1 MLLRDLVDVSLAI
14 GQTPARTEKIAR
26 LAALLRAAGAE
37 APLAVA
43 YLSGQLPQGRVG
55 LSRRVLERALSTPVG
70 AGPAPTLAML
80 DALFD
85 EVASLRGGGSETRR
99 EQALARVLTA
109 ATPAER
115 AFVARLVQGELRQGA
130 LEGVMQEALARATD
144 IPPAD
149 VRRAAMLG
157 GGVAAIAAVLFA
169 EGRAG
174 LARFALQPLS
184 PVQPMLAQTG
194 EDIGA
199 ACADFGLAAYE
210 YKLDGVRLQAHKLGD
225 EVRLFTRSLKDVT
238 AAAPEICAALRA
250 LPARSLILDGEAIA
264 LKSNGRPQDF
274 QVTMQRFARKPRS
287 TDAIAQLPLSAYLF
301 DCLFIDG
308 EPLIDR
314 ATDARFAA
322 LSAVAPPALL
332 VPRLVTAMADEAER
346 FARTALEQGH
356 EGVMVKRLDASYE
369 AGRRGDAWRKIKPA
383 HTLDLVVLAAE
394 WGSGRR
400 RGFLS
405 NLHLGARDEATGAF
419 VMLGKTF
426 KGMTD
431 AMLAWQTERLEAM
444 ALGTDGN
451 VVHVRPEL
459 VVEVAFNDLQDSP
472 HYPGGFALRF
482 ARVKRYRPDKRA
494 DEADTMASVKRL
506 HRQARS
512 ALVQRVRARTAPP
525 RAVAQTPADRGESV

>member
-1 MLLRDLVDVSLAI
+1 MLLRELVEVSQAI
-14 GQTPARTEKIAR
+14 AQTPARSEKIAR
-26 LAALLRAAGAE
+26 LATLLRAAGGE

-43 YLSGQLPQGRVG
+43 YLAGQLPQGRIG
-55 LSRRVLERALSTPVG
+55 LSRRVVARALAAPAG
-70 AGPAPTLAML
+70 AGLALTLATL
-80 DALFD
+80 DSLFD
-85 EVASLRGGGSETRR
+85 EIARLRGSGSEARR
-99 EQALARVLTA
+99 EQALARVLA
-109 ATPAER
+109 PATPAER

-149 VRRAAMLG
+149 IRPAAMLG

-169 EGRAG
+169 EGRTG
-174 LARFALQPLS
+174 LARFALRPLS

-194 EDIGA
+194 EAVGE

-210 YKLDGVRLQAHKLGD
+210 YKLDGVRLQAHKVGD

-238 AAAPEICAALRA
+238 AAVPELGAALRA
-250 LPARSLILDGEAIA
+250 LPVRSFILDGEALA
-264 LKSNGRPQDF
+264 LKSDGRPEDF
-274 QVTMQRFARKPRS
+274 QITMQRFARQRRAG
-287 TDAIAQLPLSAYLF
+287 DDVAQRPLSAFLF
-301 DCLFIDG
+301 DCLYLDG

-314 ATDARFAA
+314 PTDARFAA
-322 LSAVAPPALL
+322 LRTVVSSGLL
-332 VPRLVTAMADEAER
+332 VPRLVTASAEEAER
-346 FARTALEQGH
+346 FARTALERGH
-356 EGVMVKRLDASYE
+356 EGVMAKRLDAPYE

-405 NLHLGARDEATGAF
+405 NLHLGAREPATGAF

-431 AMLAWQTERLEAM
+431 AMLAWQTEALKAM
-444 ALGTDGN
+444 ALGSEGH
-451 VVHVRPEL
+451 VVHVQPAL
-459 VVEVAFNDLQDSP
+459 VVEVAFNDLQASP
-472 HYPGGFALRF
+472 HYPGGLALRF

-494 DEADTMASVKRL
+494 DEADTMDSVRRL
-506 HRQARS
+506 QRQARG
-512 ALVQRVRARTAPP
+512 ALAQHLRARTQSPDAAPAG
-525 RAVAQTPADRGESV
+525 R